1 MSLSF
6 NHIPFAKLVD
16 LAEGRLLRDA
26 PGEHLAHCLDCAARL
41 KQLEALLNTMRQDTM
56 EDAPPELI
64 ARTVALFRARSREAA
79 PSLMR
84 RIVAALRFDS
94 QQMSPAYGVR
104 SGQTGGARQ
113 LLYSAGENDLDL
125 RLSQSDGAWV
135 ISGQVLGP
143 DCMNA
148 EIELQGETTA
158 SQRAVLN
165 EQCEFRLSPVP
176 SGSYHLRLRLVDTEV
191 EIPQLELRA

>member
-1 MSLSF
+1 MSLTS

-16 LAEGRLLRDA
+16 LAEGRILRDT
-26 PGEHLAHCLDCAARL
+26 PGEHLARCPDCAARL
-41 KQLEALLNTMRQDTM
+41 TQLEGLLNTMRQDAL
-56 EDAPPELI
+56 EDAPPSLV
-64 ARTVALFRARSREAA
+64 ARAVALFRALSTEAA

-94 QQMSPAYGVR
+94 LQMSPAYGVR
-104 SGQTGGARQ
+104 SSGQTGARQ

-125 RLSQSDGAWV
+125 RLSQSDEAWV

-143 DCMNA
+143 DCMSA
-148 EIELQGETTA
+148 EIELKGETSEA
-158 SQRAVLN
+158 QRAVLN
-165 EQCEFRLSPVP
+165 DQCEFRLSPVP
-176 SGSYHLRLRLVDTEV
+176 PGSYSLRLRLVDREV

>member
-1 MSLSF
+1 MSLIS

-16 LAEGRLLRDA
+16 LAEGRLLLDT
-26 PGEHLAHCLDCAARL
+26 PGEHLARCLDCAARL
-41 KQLEALLNTMRQDTM
+41 KQLEGLLNTMRQDTM

-64 ARTVALFRARSREAA
+64 TRAVALFRARSTEAA

-84 RIVAALRFDS
+84 RIVASLRFDS
-94 QQMSPAYGVR
+94 LQMSPAYGVR
-104 SGQTGGARQ
+104 SGQTGARQ

-125 RLSQSDGAWV
+125 RLSQSDEAWV

-143 DCMNA
+143 DCMSA
-148 EIELQGETTA
+148 EIELKGETTA

-165 EQCEFRLSPVP
+165 DQCEFRLSPVP
-176 SGSYHLRLRLVDTEV
+176 PGSYHLRLRLVDTEV